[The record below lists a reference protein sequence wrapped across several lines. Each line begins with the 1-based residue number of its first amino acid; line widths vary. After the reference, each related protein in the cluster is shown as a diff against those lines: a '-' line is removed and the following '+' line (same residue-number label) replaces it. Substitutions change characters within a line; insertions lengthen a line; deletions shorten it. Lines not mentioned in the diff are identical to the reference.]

1 MQRLWQKAAYTT
13 EIRKD
18 CGKPHI
24 RKGGRANTARPP
36 RCFSLEAK
44 FFEQKA
50 PDHIQ
55 PADNDTG
62 RNGYDNADNEPD
74 KTALF
79 DPSTPPYHNFHY
91 PVYAGDKEENDL
103 HKARKFVKPSH
114 NILLEKF

>member
-1 MQRLWQKAAYTT
+1 MRGRLLSFIFICHTAKSRSYSPDMQRLWQKAAYTT

-18 CGKPHI
+18 RGKPHI
-24 RKGGRANTARPP
+24 RKDGRANTARPL

-62 RNGYDNADNEPD
+62 RNGYDYTYNQSE
-74 KTALF
+74 
-79 DPSTPPYHNFHY
+79 
-91 PVYAGDKEENDL
+91 
-103 HKARKFVKPSH
+103 
-114 NILLEKF
+114 